1 MKKVMTL
8 VLVFAVL
15 LVGVSYSVF
24 AIGNVDGQNNGNC
37 VVKENLNLTEE
48 QEGDLIEAREVFEEK
63 RASIQEKI
71 RDLNRLSDDN
81 QADIDELRTELE
93 DIREE
98 YMSDVESILTDEQ
111 FAQLDQQTKV
121 NMYQGSQGQ
130 NVQAGNAQSKGQG
143 NRNSDNQK
151 RGDRQRRNK

>member
-1 MKKVMTL
+1 MKKVTTL

-24 AIGNVDGQNNGNC
+24 AIGNVDGQNNGDC

-63 RASIQEKI
+63 RASIQEEI

-81 QADIDELRTELE
+81 QAEIDELRTELE
-93 DIREE
+93 DLREE

-121 NMYQGSQGQ
+121 NMYQGNQGQ

-143 NRNSDNQK
+143 TKSADSQE
-151 RGDRQRRNK
+151 RGARQRKNK